1 MRKLYLPY
9 KGSENYEEL
18 YLLYKRGKNY
28 EKIISSIY

>member
-28 EKIISSIY
+28 EKIISSV